1 MFLLSLF
8 SQFCGLFS
16 NYLLY
21 NFLLT
26 QFSTAS
32 VGKLYF
38 LFSVAPLVIL
48 SYFAISGTKIQ
59 KALFALAILLSR
71 PIMIGFERGNS
82 IMSALAFV
90 MLFLLCYK
98 SKDPLIHEI
107 ALIGLACAFAHSRFW
122 CPASKRERH

>member
-32 VGKLYF
+32 VGKLLFFVFSCLLFFVIGSF
-38 LFSVAPLVIL
+38 LSLHLTCLKHNLVSYNYVFIL
-48 SYFAISGTKIQ
+48 TRLLNIHCTDVKIVGH
-59 KALFALAILLSR
+59 LYGLSIEYHEIL
-71 PIMIGFERGNS
+71 IFTIGFIILEISDIQPQNPNS
-82 IMSALAFV
+82 V
-90 MLFLLCYK
+90 TN
-98 SKDPLIHEI
+98 
-107 ALIGLACAFAHSRFW
+107 
-122 CPASKRERH
+122 